1 MAGLLV
7 PSWHAMPVNGCFLV
21 SEAIGH
27 VDHYTVSLVHFEN
40 RQRPLIIGTN
50 HFAVSKAVGVCC
62 YPSDISV
69 KCVCHCLA
77 AQNELESKKPSEG
90 RDSLSCAAQN

>member
-1 MAGLLV
+1 V